1 MENYKPNSNRF
12 KEEQKKETS
21 KKNVQKVI
29 TGSAKIK
36 KKSETR
42 KFADLFLPEDVSSV
56 KSYIVMD
63 IVLPA
68 IKSIVSDTVN
78 AFLYPN
84 GGAPKKNGAS
94 RVSYSHYYNDR
105 NDRRESVS
113 SRTRNNFDYDD
124 ILFDSRGDAEA
135 VLSSMD
141 DIISQYGV
149 VSVGD
154 LYDLAEISTH
164 NYMVNNYGW
173 TDIRSATAVRV
184 RDGYVLKLPRPLPL
198 N

>member
-94 RVSYSHYYNDR
+94 RVSYSRYYNDR
-105 NDRRESVS
+105 NDRREPV

-173 TDIRSATAVRV
+173 TDIRSASAVRV